1 MNHYTLSEI
10 RGGLTERFT
19 VRITQEMV
27 DAFCKLSGDVNPLHI
42 DADYARKSGYPD
54 RVVFGM
60 LTASFYST
68 LAGMYLPGEYCLL
81 HEVTSKFTN
90 PVFVG
95 DTLDVSGTVL
105 EIDERFKRILIK
117 VRIVNQKGQTVS
129 RGQIVTGVRDG
140 A

>member
-10 RGGLTERFT
+10 RGGVTERFT
-19 VRITQEMV
+19 VCITQSMV
-27 DAFCKLSGDVNPLHI
+27 DAFREISGDVNPLHTDI
-42 DADYARKSGYPD
+42 SYARMSGYPD
-54 RVVFGM
+54 RVVYGM

-68 LAGMYLPGEYCLL
+68 LAGVYLPGERSLL

-95 DTLDVSGTVL
+95 DTLEISGTVTD
-105 EIDERFKRILIK
+105 IDERFKRIFIK

-129 RGQIVTGVRDG
+129 RGQIIAGVQDG